1 MKRYNLWVIDP
12 MTNQKKLLVQE
23 YSELV
28 WTERFSDKSDVK
40 AKIPYKKGLLS
51 AITLGDYLYLDGCNT
66 SMMVIT
72 SIENEEADN
81 SYLVTFTGTDLFN
94 YILSRTYPPADL
106 SLKIATTEEVEN
118 TVKTLY
124 EYSEPSKNVSM
135 SLSSVNTQSFDLPYY
150 PKSQEALESKLGS
163 DAYSTLTN
171 IQSLYGF
178 RVRSYFNISDTSD
191 KDLKVELCYGAINH
205 INDIES
211 PLWKPNIEYTLYS
224 YKYDT
229 LMAEHL
235 LNEATEIANT
245 AVVKLPEKSTLGGG
259 GILTTPIVSKD
270 VEYSRKPLDAGQVY
284 IDASSIKTKT
294 DDNKDKSVTQINNE
308 VTSLV
313 NTYVDGY
320 LGSTTFECEIA
331 GDSLFSRLGSYVC
344 LESYLF
350 GKEVGQISEVIYSIN
365 SEGIKYYPSFKMF
378 GD

>member
-28 WTERFSDKSDVK
+28 WTERFSDKSDVTVK
-40 AKIPYKKGLLS
+40 MPYKNGLLS
-51 AITLGDYLYLDGCNT
+51 EITLGDYLYLDDCNT
-66 SMMVIT
+66 SMMAIT
-72 SIENEEADN
+72 SIENEETDN

-106 SLKIATTEEVEN
+106 SLAITTTEEVEN
-118 TVKTLY
+118 IVKTLY
-124 EYSEPSKNVSM
+124 AYSEPSKNVSM
-135 SLSSVNTQSFDLPYY
+135 TLSSVNTQSFDLPYY
-150 PKSQEALESKLGS
+150 PKVQEALESKLGS
-163 DAYSTLTN
+163 DAYSTLVD
-171 IQSLYGF
+171 IQSLCGF

-191 KDLKVELCYGAINH
+191 KDLKVELDYGTINH

-211 PLWKPNIEYTLYS
+211 PFWKPNIEYTLYS
-224 YKYDT
+224 YKYET
-229 LMAEHL
+229 LMAERL
-235 LNEATEIANT
+235 LNETTEIANT
-245 AVVKLPEKSTLGGG
+245 AIVKLPEKSTLGGG
-259 GILTTPIVSKD
+259 GILSTPIVSED
-270 VEYSRKPLDAGQVY
+270 VEYSGKPLDAGQVY
-284 IDASSIKTKT
+284 IDASSIKDKT

-331 GDSLFSRLGSYVC
+331 GDSLFSRLGSYVQ
-344 LESYLF
+344 LESRLF
-350 GKEVGQISEVIYSIN
+350 AKEVGQISEVIYSIN
-365 SEGIKYYPSFKMF
+365 NEGIKYYPSFKMF